1 MGAGSWASGGGAH
14 HRADHRR
21 PRLGPLARLAAADA
35 VDDRADVV
43 GRGAAA
49 AAHDAHA
56 VLLHELLERVGQRV
70 GLLGEDRLALGALE
84 RDAGV
89 GDAVHRHRAV
99 VAQVADGVAHVL
111 GAGRAVQPDHVHV
124 ERGERG
130 EHRLDVGAQEH
141 LAAVGQQRDRA
152 LDRQRL
158 AGRLERL
165 AGAEHRGLD
174 LEDVLRGLDDDQV
187 GAAVDQAL
195 GLLGEDLDQLGEGDL
210 AERGVVGCGQVA
222 GRADGA
228 GHEPVLA
235 HGLAR
240 DLGGLLV
247 DLDRVVGQAP
257 LLELDPA
264 GLEGV
269 RLDDLGA
276 RLDHRGVDALDHVG
290 AVQDKRLVALA
301 LEAHVVLL
309 SQVELLE
316 GRAHAAVEDDDP
328 GVDRG

>member
-1 MGAGSWASGGGAH
+1 MRGPGSG
-14 HRADHRR
+14 
-21 PRLGPLARLAAADA
+21 RLPDLAAADA

-49 AAHDAHA
+49 AAHDADA
-56 VLLHELLERVGQRV
+56 VALDELLEGVRQRL
-70 GLLGEDRLALGALE
+70 GLLGEDRLAVRALE

-99 VAQVADGVAHVL
+99 IAQVADRVAHVL
-111 GAGRAVQPDHVHV
+111 GSGRAVQPDHVHV
-124 ERGERG
+124 ERGEGG
-130 EHRLDVGAQEH
+130 EHRLDVGAEQH

-152 LDRQRL
+152 LERQRL

-165 AGAEHRGLD
+165 AGAEDRGLD
-174 LEDVLRGLDDDQV
+174 LQDVLRGLDDDQV
-187 GAAVDQAL
+187 RAAVDQAL
-195 GLLGEDLDQLGEGDL
+195 GLLSEDLDQLGEGDL
-210 AERGVVGCGQVA
+210 AQGGVVGGGQVP
-222 GRADGA
+222 GRADRA
-228 GHEPVLA
+228 GHEPLIA
-235 HGLAR
+235 HGLAC

-247 DLDRVVGQAP
+247 DLQRVVGQAP

-269 RLDDLGA
+269 CLDHLGP
-276 RLDHRGVDALDHVG
+276 RFDHRGVDALDHVG

-309 SQVELLE
+309 RQVELLE